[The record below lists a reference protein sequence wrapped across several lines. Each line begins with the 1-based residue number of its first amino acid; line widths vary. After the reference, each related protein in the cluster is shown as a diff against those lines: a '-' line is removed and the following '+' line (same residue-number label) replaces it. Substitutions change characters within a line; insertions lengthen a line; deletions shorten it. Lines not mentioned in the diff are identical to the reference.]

1 MQKMGSGKQIW
12 LITYGSSCQSITH
25 EMLLDCGL
33 QVDECYTAVWRESKY
48 TLVHIEKAGRLR
60 KTAMDKIM
68 SLMHATFQ
76 IVETEIFG
84 FDSVS
89 CNSKSDQTAFALEE
103 HPGFRILVDKV
114 NKDPIEL
121 DWWMRCGVEDL
132 YANRKGLL
140 WKHIERTDASS
151 MTRMQLIERV
161 KKWAPLVQ
169 EVADLRQMNSILS
182 DHNATLISRNRELA
196 EAFRQ
201 ERAFNHEILMKRI
214 SPDDARMRVHNPV
227 TLLSD

>member
-1 MQKMGSGKQIW
+1 MSSGKQIW

-68 SLMHATFQ
+68 LLMHATFQ

-89 CNSKSDQTAFALEE
+89 CNSKSDQTSFALEE
-103 HPGFRILVDKV
+103 HPGFRILVDNV

-121 DWWMRCGVEDL
+121 DWWMRCEAEDL
-132 YANRKGLL
+132 YANRKSLL
-140 WKHIERTDASS
+140 WKHIERTDATS
-151 MTRMQLIERV
+151 MTHAQLVDRV

-169 EVADLRQMNSILS
+169 EVAELRQMNSILS
-182 DHNATLISRNRELA
+182 DHNATLTSCNCELV
-196 EAFRQ
+196 EALHQ
-201 ERAFNHEILMKRI
+201 ERVFNHEILMKRI
-214 SPDDARMRVHNPV
+214 SPDDARMRLHEPV
-227 TLLSD
+227 TPLSD